1 MSKISVKE
9 YVDNNELL
17 EVGYLPFDRKM
28 EIAGYVLR
36 GVTQALGGLNSS
48 MLRRVATEVFIE
60 NITNI
65 DLNIE
70 DENGLK
76 GFDQLC
82 YSREL
87 DKLLLYLGD
96 EYTEMKRILD
106 EYVSDYIRTETNPSV
121 TINMI

>member
-1 MSKISVKE
+1 
-9 YVDNNELL
+9 
-17 EVGYLPFDRKM
+17 M